1 MLLLDTDAA
10 VGEVF
15 NVGNTTDIA
24 IMDLAETVID
34 RAGSSSRIRLV
45 PLEVAYE
52 PGFEEVSHRR
62 PDTAALTAAT
72 GWTPNHTVEDAIDD
86 VIAYE
91 RGRVSS
97 NERVRV
103 A

>member
-1 MLLLDTDAA
+1 LCTASA

-15 NVGNTTDIA
+15 HVGATADIA
-24 IMDLAETVID
+24 IMDLAEKILD
-34 RAGSSSRIRLV
+34 RSGSSSSIRLV

-62 PDTAALTAAT
+62 PDTAALAAAT

-97 NERVRV
+97 NGRGRG
-103 A
+103 ACR